1 MLFQNYVKP
10 LDYAYITKLY
20 VAMFLNLLN
29 ISYTWYM
36 YIIDQIYHI
45 YHKSAVLLFI
55 ADCYCFWP
63 IMVCKCPHYGKLESI
78 RWDWTMNK
86 ANAETPWFSHFYRW
100 QWQSWF
106 SNVFSEFQADPN
118 SIGVQQPEYSFPL
131 LVTTIKN
138 VNLPAQESE
147 KDWNFK
153 HCIILS
159 HKNAL
164 FSWIQKS
171 LVSINWA
178 G

>member
-1 MLFQNYVKP
+1 
-10 LDYAYITKLY
+10 
-20 VAMFLNLLN
+20 
-29 ISYTWYM
+29 M

-63 IMVCKCPHYGKLESI
+63 IMVCKCPHYGKMESI
-78 RWDWTMNK
+78 RLDWTMNK

-147 KDWNFK
+147 KRLKFQTLYYLVTQER
-153 HCIILS
+153 IIFLNPKKSCVHKLS
-159 HKNAL
+159 GLKPVVVTSYRIFIFRDL
-164 FSWIQKS
+164 W
-171 LVSINWA
+171 V
-178 G
+178 